1 MPHSVATGALAV
13 EGLRKAFGPVTVLD
27 GARLRVPAGRV
38 VALLGP
44 SGCGKTTLLRCIAG
58 LERPDDGEVRLNDRP
73 LCAPGVF
80 VPPERRRIGMVF
92 QDGAL
97 FPHLTVAGNVGYGLP
112 RERRRGRR
120 LAAPRPGRVEQALD
134 LVDLA
139 GFGARL
145 PGSLS
150 GGQQQRVALARAL
163 VTRPSVL
170 LLDEPFS
177 NLDTILRV
185 QIRGE
190 VQRLLADLGVTA
202 VFVTHDQ
209 EEAFVVGDE
218 VAVILGGRIVQQA
231 VPAEL
236 YRAPAS
242 RAVAAFLGDA
252 NLVPGMAAAGLADTV
267 VGRVPLRAELLGE
280 VDVLLR
286 PEQLRVTAGR
296 GATIDRVE
304 YYGHD
309 AVYLTRLPGGDA
321 VRVRVLDA
329 PEFRPGDRVDLDY
342 VGGPTVGYPRAAG

>member
-1 MPHSVATGALAV
+1 MPQSPATGALAV
-13 EGLRKAFGPVTVLD
+13 EGLAKAFGSATVLD
-27 GARLRVPAGRV
+27 QVRLAVPAGRV

-58 LERPDDGEVRLNDRP
+58 LERADAGDVRLDDRV
-73 LCAPGVF
+73 LCGPGVF

-97 FPHLTVAGNVGYGLP
+97 FPHLSVAGNVGYGLS
-112 RERRRGRR
+112 RAERRGARVAEA
-120 LAAPRPGRVEQALD
+120 LA

-139 GFGARL
+139 GFGDRPPA
-145 PGSLS
+145 SLS
-150 GGQQQRVALARAL
+150 GGQAQRVALARAL

-177 NLDTILRV
+177 NLDTILRL
-185 QIRGE
+185 QIRAE

-218 VAVILGGRIVQQA
+218 VAVMLAGRIVQQA
-231 VPAEL
+231 APAEL

-252 NLVPGMAAAGLADTV
+252 NLLPGVATAGLADTV
-267 VGRVPLRAELLGE
+267 IGRVPLRAELRGD

-286 PEQLRVTAGR
+286 PEQLRVSAGR
-296 GATIDRVE
+296 AATIDSVQ
-304 YYGHD
+304 YFGHD
-309 AVYLTRLPGGDA
+309 AVYLTRLPDGA
-321 VRVRVLDA
+321 ALRVRVLDA
-329 PEFRPGDRVDLDY
+329 PEFRPGDTVDLDY
-342 VGGPTVGYPRAAG
+342 VGGPTVGYPRAATG

>member
-1 MPHSVATGALAV
+1 MPQSVATGVLAV
-13 EGLRKAFGPVTVLD
+13 EGLDKSFGSVTVLD
-27 GARLRVPAGRV
+27 EARLRVPSGRV

-58 LERPDDGEVRLNDRP
+58 LERPEAGEVRLDDRL
-73 LCAPGVF
+73 LCAAGVF

-97 FPHLTVAGNVGYGLP
+97 FPHLTVAGNVGYGLR
-112 RERRRGRR
+112 REQRRDGRR
-120 LAAPRPGRVEQALD
+120 VEEALE

-139 GFGARL
+139 GFGGRTPA
-145 PGSLS
+145 SLS

-163 VTRPSVL
+163 VTHPSVL

-177 NLDTILRV
+177 NLDTVLRV
-185 QIRGE
+185 QIRAE

-218 VAVILGGRIVQQA
+218 VAVMLGGRIVQQA
-231 VPAEL
+231 APAEL

-242 RAVAAFLGDA
+242 RPVAAFLGDA
-252 NLVPGMAAAGLADTV
+252 NLVPGVAAAGLADTA
-267 VGRVPLRAELLGE
+267 VGRVPLSAELRGDVE
-280 VDVLLR
+280 VLLR

-296 GATIDRVE
+296 GATIDAVE

-329 PEFRPGDRVDLDY
+329 PEFRPGDLVDLDY
-342 VGGPTVGYPRAAG
+342 VGGPTVGYPRAAVS